1 MLGDRRH
8 MSIRVRGSPK
18 PAAPLRRLAE
28 TDGGSAA
35 LGMAT
40 DPHLWP
46 EMPAGAVN
54 DVGILA
60 PGPDDDEAAQ
70 G

>member
-1 MLGDRRH
+1 
-8 MSIRVRGSPK
+8 MSIRVRGSPN
-18 PAAPLRRLAE
+18 PAAPVRRLAG
-28 TDGGSAA
+28 TDGGSVT

-40 DPHLWP
+40 DPYLWP
-46 EMPAGAVN
+46 EMPAAAVN
-54 DVGILA
+54 DAGILA